1 MLVLLLP
8 ILLAVG
14 GSDPS
19 ARIRLLFLHFGLRAQ
34 KPKIPGCYRQEER
47 PAWGLEPNPAHSSF
61 PAPSESPGGPF
72 PLFLFRGVC
81 CSV

>member
-1 MLVLLLP
+1 MLVLLP
-8 ILLAVG
+8 VLLAVG

-19 ARIRLLFLHFGLRAQ
+19 VRIRLLFSHFGLRAQ

-47 PAWGLEPNPAHSSF
+47 PAWDLEPNPAHSSF

-72 PLFLFRGVC
+72 PPFLFRGVC

>member
-1 MLVLLLP
+1 MLVLLP
-8 ILLAVG
+8 VLLAVG
-14 GSDPS
+14 RSDPS
-19 ARIRLLFLHFGLRAQ
+19 VRIRLLFSHFGLRAQ

-47 PAWGLEPNPAHSSF
+47 PAWDLEPNPAHSSF

-72 PLFLFRGVC
+72 PPFLFRDVC